1 MTKTMESGRVM
12 IGVTDIMRKMGI
24 GRDKAYELI
33 KSKQFYTIKLG
44 TRYLVHKDVFEDWMK
59 GRL

>member
-1 MTKTMESGRVM
+1 MAKTMESGRVM

-24 GRDKAYELI
+24 GRDKAYDLI

-44 TRYLVHKDVFEDWMK
+44 TRYLVHEEVFEDWMK